1 MKKEELKLRIWIA
14 IILAVILILVVIF
27 LPLIVHAESSSQNDF
42 YIKFSFQ
49 VDNINAVV
57 ETKDQFG
64 LRLSAIELVAPPIL
78 RDSRFCIPV
87 RTLESFG
94 LSIKWDATQK
104 MITFY
109 SPNKIQIQY
118 WIGKTVYI
126 INGVKK
132 YMDIA
137 PFILNDNDRAYIP
150 LRFFAEALGV
160 EEIIWIPE
168 TKSVILAWPLGL
180 D

>member
-57 ETKDQFG
+57 ETKDPFG
-64 LRLSAIELVAPPIL
+64 LRLSVIELVAPPIIK
-78 RDSRFCIPV
+78 DNRFCIPIRSFENFGMIV
-87 RTLESFG
+87 DWNASQKKITLS
-94 LSIKWDATQK
+94 
-104 MITFY
+104 
-109 SPNKIQIQY
+109 SPNNITVEY

-126 INGVKK
+126 MNGVKK
-132 YMDIA
+132 SMDVP
-137 PFILNDNDRAYIP
+137 PFVMNGRTYLS
-150 LRFFAEALGV
+150 LRYFAKAVGV
-160 EEIIWIPE
+160 KEIIWVPE
-168 TKSVILAWPLGL
+168 TKSVILTWPLGL

>member
-1 MKKEELKLRIWIA
+1 MTKELKWRFIIA
-14 IILAVILILVVIF
+14 IILTVIFIILVIL
-27 LPLIVHAESSSQNDF
+27 LPLIVHVHAETSY

-49 VDNINAVV
+49 ENNLTAII
-57 ETKDQFG
+57 ETKDSFG
-64 LRLSAIELVAPPIL
+64 VHLSSIELVAAPVIK
-78 RDSRFCIPV
+78 DGRFCIPV